1 MQIQQTARVLQ
12 ADDYPLQFI
21 LFMFMDKRTYSVKFE
36 MEKRKCCLIQR
47 IINLQNV
54 LLQGDTENREVSG
67 IQEKMKHTENENSCD
82 YIK

>member
-1 MQIQQTARVLQ
+1 MQIQQTARVVQ

-21 LFMFMDKRTYSVKFE
+21 LFILMDKRKYSVKSE

-47 IINLQNV
+47 TINLQNV
-54 LLQGDTENREVSG
+54 LLQGDTENKEVSG
-67 IQEKMKHTENENSCD
+67 IQEKMKHMENENSYD